1 MEFIP
6 INLHLQRMHVHSPRL
21 KGKAYS
27 AEKSSEYEKAYFEIQ
42 LNLQLREAVLI
53 LALYKMQVS

>member
-1 MEFIP
+1 
-6 INLHLQRMHVHSPRL
+6 MHVHSPRL

-27 AEKSSEYEKAYFEIQ
+27 AEKSSKYEKAYFEIQ